1 MPGDRDS
8 VTDFGSY
15 LLDQLLNGLQAT
27 ILLFVGCA
35 LAGNLLALPVAMAR
49 LSRRRWLRYPAIG
62 FILAFR
68 GTPLLVQLYLAYFG
82 IGQILAGVPS
92 IRYSPLWPFFR
103 GAYGYAFLVLSLNT
117 AAYCG
122 EIWQGAIRGVPTGQT
137 EAGKAL
143 GLSRARIMR
152 LILLPQALRLALP
165 ALGGQNIL
173 LLKGTALTATI
184 TVFELMA
191 AANLVRAQT
200 FRIYEPLLA
209 AALGYFLLAVVISTG
224 FKFVEKR
231 LALQS

>member
-1 MPGDRDS
+1 M
-8 VTDFGSY
+8 TDFAIY
-15 LLDQLLNGLQAT
+15 LTQQLLSGLQTT
-27 ILLFVGCA
+27 ILLFLSCA

-49 LSRRRWLRYPAIG
+49 ISDRRWLKYPAIA

-82 IGQILAGVPS
+82 IGQVLAGVPS
-92 IRYSPLWPFFR
+92 VRYSPLWPLLR
-103 GAYGYAFLVLSLNT
+103 SSYGYAFFVLSLNT

-122 EIWQGAIRGVPTGQT
+122 EIWRGAIGGIPLGQT
-137 EAGKAL
+137 EAGKAV

-184 TVFELMA
+184 TVFELMG
-191 AANLVRAQT
+191 AANLVRSQT
-200 FRIYEPLLA
+200 FRVYEPLLA
-209 AALGYFLLAVVISTG
+209 AAFAYFLLAVVISSG
-224 FKFVEKR
+224 FKLVEKR
-231 LALQS
+231 LALQP